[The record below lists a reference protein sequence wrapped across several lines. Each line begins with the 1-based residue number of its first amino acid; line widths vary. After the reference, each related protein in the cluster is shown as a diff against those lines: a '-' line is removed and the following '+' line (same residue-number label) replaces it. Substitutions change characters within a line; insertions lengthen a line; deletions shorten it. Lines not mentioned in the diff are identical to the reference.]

1 MSLLKRI
8 DEDLIKAL
16 KAGDRFKATVL
27 RGLKSDIKYK
37 QIEKRAEL
45 TDDDIIG
52 VLSTAAKK
60 RGDSI
65 EQFRAGNRNDLVEKE
80 TTALGIIKDYLPEQ
94 MSEEA
99 LRELIHNTIEETGAD
114 SPAKAGLV
122 MKALMP
128 KVKGKADGRLVS
140 RLVSEI
146 LSGEKKQ

>member
-37 QIEKRAEL
+37 MIEKGDKF
-45 TDDDIIG
+45 TDDDMIG
-52 VLSTAAKK
+52 VLSTAAKR

-65 EQFRAGNRNDLVEKE
+65 EQFRTGNRPDLVDKE
-80 TTALGIIKDYLPEQ
+80 TAELNIIKEYLPEQ
-94 MSEEA
+94 LSEDDI
-99 LRELIHNTIEETGAD
+99 RGLIRQAIDETGAE
-114 SPAKAGLV
+114 SPAKTGLV

-128 KVKGKADGRLVS
+128 KVKGMADGRLVS
-140 RLVSEI
+140 RLVAEI
-146 LSGEKKQ
+146 LSGDKK